1 MSILGKRDGGSAQ
14 AAVKPAG
21 RVILTY
27 GRSLMAL
34 VIARSLARQGI
45 EVIGCDDVSMTVLSF
60 SKHVRETFVVAPW
73 ETRPAEFLD
82 DLEAAVRTYAP
93 RDGTPYVLMPAFRD
107 IELIARHR
115 ERFEPLIKVSAPS
128 VASLDMVNP
137 KDRLSEL
144 AARIDLPAPR
154 GYSPRSIAEVAALEA
169 HLPLV
174 VKPVTGVGGRGVSIA
189 HTPEELHEQAEAL
202 GFDPPP
208 LIQTF
213 AAGEDYCVGVLARH
227 GIIEAMMAYKNIATY
242 PRKAGAGAI
251 RESVDAEPFRD
262 AVAQLMLETKWHG
275 VCEIDFRWDGDADHV
290 PQVIEVNARFWAG
303 IFHSIETGVD
313 FPWLLYLQ
321 TIGKR
326 FEEPEPQVGVVTK
339 TPAVWLL
346 ATLEEIAAS
355 DPHLSAAADAWRRAR
370 ENLATGKVARAM
382 EAAVSALGA
391 TASAKDAL
399 DAITQAVARNRDAPS
414 ELSDKDPL
422 VGLGALFILSHLVR
436 HRKLPP
442 EITYKADEA
451 PVDLAPV
458 APSRKRPYIGITKPV
473 RGDLWAWWAM
483 KLAVW
488 LAGGYPVKVTAKAS
502 RDPQTIDGLIFG
514 GGSDIYPKHYE
525 GTPKPGYRYDLAR
538 GDMEASWAATA
549 RRHDLPALGV
559 CRGAQMLNVF
569 AGGTLH
575 NDLTGYDKV
584 VSSDGLIDP
593 LFLRKPIDV
602 RKGSHLANIIGAG
615 RICVNAIHKQ
625 AIERVGA
632 GLRVVAREPN
642 GIVQAVEDPTRRFWI
657 GVQFHPELM
666 IYRKPFRDLFKALVE
681 AARARATERA
691 TERAA
696 HLEATSG
703 EQAVAARLDV
713 GSVDGTALP
722 SANV

>member
-1 MSILGKRDGGSAQ
+1 
-14 AAVKPAG
+14 
-21 RVILTY
+21 
-27 GRSLMAL
+27 MAL

-45 EVIGCDDVSMTVLSF
+45 EVIGCDDVSMTVLTF

-93 RDGTPYVLMPAFRD
+93 RDGVPYVLMPAFRD
-107 IELIARHR
+107 VELIARHR
-115 ERFEPLIKVSAPS
+115 ERFEPLIKISAPS

-137 KDRLSEL
+137 KDRLSVL
-144 AARIDLPAPR
+144 AERIGLPAPR
-154 GYSPRSIAEVAALEA
+154 GFSPASIDEVAALEDK
-169 HLPLV
+169 LPLV

-189 HTPEELHEQAEAL
+189 HTPEELREQTQAL

-213 AAGEDYCVGVLARH
+213 AGGDDYCVGVLARD
-227 GIIEAMMAYKNIATY
+227 GVIEAIMAYKNIATF

-251 RESVDAEPFRD
+251 RESVDAEPFREG
-262 AVAQLMLETKWHG
+262 VAQLMAETKWNG
-275 VCEIDFRWDGDADHV
+275 VCEIDFRWDGDPDQV

-326 FEEPEPQVGVVTK
+326 FDEPEAQIGVITK

-346 ATLEEIAAS
+346 ATLEDVAAS
-355 DPHLSAAADAWRRAR
+355 DPHLGAAADAWRRAK
-370 ENLATGKVARAM
+370 ENLATGKIARAM
-382 EAAVSALGA
+382 EAAVAALGA

-399 DAITQAVARNRDAPS
+399 EAMSQAVSRNRDAPS
-414 ELSDKDPL
+414 ELSSDKDPL

-442 EITYKADEA
+442 EITYKPDEA
-451 PVDLAPV
+451 PVELAPV
-458 APSRKRPYIGITKPV
+458 KVRKRPVIGITKPV
-473 RGDLWAWWAM
+473 RGDHWAFWAM
-483 KLAVW
+483 KVAVW
-488 LAGGYPVKVTAKAS
+488 LAGGYPIKVTAKAS

-575 NDLTGYDKV
+575 NDLADYEKV
-584 VSSDGLIDP
+584 VSSEGLIEP
-593 LFLRKPIDV
+593 LILRKPIEV
-602 RKGSHLANIIGAG
+602 RKGSNLAEIVGPG
-615 RICVNAIHKQ
+615 RVCVNAIHKQ

-642 GIVQAVEDPTRRFWI
+642 GIVQAIEDPTRRFWI

-696 HLEATSG
+696 HLETTSG
-703 EQAVAARLDV
+703 EQAAAAGLDT
-713 GSVDGTALP
+713 GTLDGAALGTG
-722 SANV
+722 NV

>member
-1 MSILGKRDGGSAQ
+1 MSALGRADGDASGASA
-14 AAVKPAG
+14 APAAG

-73 ETRPAEFLD
+73 ESRPADFLD

-93 RDGTPYVLMPAFRD
+93 RDGRPYVLMPVFRD
-107 IELIARHR
+107 IELITRHR
-115 ERFEPLIKVSAPS
+115 TRFEPLIKVAAPLVS
-128 VASLDMVNP
+128 SLDLVHP

-144 AARIDLPAPR
+144 AARIDLPAPL
-154 GYSPRSIAEVAALEA
+154 GFSPRDREELSKLEGR
-169 HLPLV
+169 LPLV
-174 VKPVTGVGGRGVSIA
+174 VKPTTGVGGRGVSVA
-189 HTPEELHEQAEAL
+189 STPDELHQQVEAL
-202 GFDPPP
+202 GFDTAP

-213 AAGEDYCVGVLARH
+213 ADGEDYCVGVLARD
-227 GIIEAMMAYKNIATY
+227 GVIEAMMAYKNIVTY

-262 AVAQLMLETKWHG
+262 SVALLMAETKWNG
-275 VCEIDFRWDGDADHV
+275 VCEIDFRWDGVADHV

-321 TIGKR
+321 TIGER
-326 FEEPEPQVGVVTK
+326 FVEPEAQVGVVTR

-346 ATLEEIAAS
+346 ATVEDVAAS
-355 DPHLSAAADAWRRAR
+355 DPHLGAAADAWRRAK
-370 ENLATGKVARAM
+370 ENLATGKLASAM

-399 DAITQAVARNRDAPS
+399 DAMSEAISRNREAPS
-414 ELSDKDPL
+414 ELSSDKDPL

-442 EITYKADEA
+442 EITYKADDPLIEPA
-451 PVDLAPV
+451 PA
-458 APSRKRPYIGITKPV
+458 RKRSRPVIGITKPV

-488 LAGGYPVKVTAKAS
+488 LAGGYPVKVTARAP

-514 GGSDIYPKHYE
+514 GGSDIYPKRYE

-575 NDLTGYDKV
+575 NDLTSYESV
-584 VSSDGLIDP
+584 ISSEGILEP
-593 LFLRKPIDV
+593 LFLRKPIEI
-602 RKGSHLANIIGAG
+602 RKGARLADIIGAG

-632 GLRVVAREPN
+632 GLRVVGREPN
-642 GIVQAVEDPTRRFWI
+642 GIVQAIEDPNRDFWI

-666 IYRKPFRDLFKALVE
+666 IYRKPFLDLFRALVE
-681 AARARATERA
+681 AARARAAERA
-691 TERAA
+691 TERLA
-696 HLEATSG
+696 HAEQTQIKSEAS
-703 EQAVAARLDV
+703 
-713 GSVDGTALP
+713 
-722 SANV
+722 